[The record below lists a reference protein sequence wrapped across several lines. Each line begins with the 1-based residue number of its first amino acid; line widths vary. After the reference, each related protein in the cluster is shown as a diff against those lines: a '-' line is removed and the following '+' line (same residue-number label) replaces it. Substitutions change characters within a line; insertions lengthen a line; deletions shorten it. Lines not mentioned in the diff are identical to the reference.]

1 VLAEFTT
8 DVKYPRL
15 IKSVELGNQIA
26 RRIVRLS
33 SLFLANVNGSG
44 TWVPKLMVRSIYT
57 LEGLI
62 GPKKIPDNP
71 GEPVQ

>member
-1 VLAEFTT
+1 MLAELTP

-44 TWVPKLMVRSIYT
+44 TWVPKLMVCNIHT

-62 GPKKIPDNP
+62 GPKKNSR
-71 GEPVQ
+71 ESR